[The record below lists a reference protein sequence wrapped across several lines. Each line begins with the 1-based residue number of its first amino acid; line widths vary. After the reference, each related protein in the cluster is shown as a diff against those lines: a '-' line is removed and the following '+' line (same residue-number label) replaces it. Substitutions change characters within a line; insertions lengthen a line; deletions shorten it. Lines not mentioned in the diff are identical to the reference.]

1 MLTKKLPAIRISDAL
16 RALRVGPVRGYS
28 ANEAEVKASGQKA
41 GVMVG
46 VDTRRGVFDAVLLNE
61 WDEATCMYM
70 SSNNIGD
77 DSITSKNWDE
87 VANWIKQHFAA

>member
-1 MLTKKLPAIRISDAL
+1 MLKSKLPTTRVSDAL
-16 RALRVGPVRGYS
+16 RALGCGPVRGYS
-28 ANEAEVKASGQKA
+28 ANEAEIKASGQKA

-70 SSNNIGD
+70 SSNDITR
-77 DSITSKNWDE
+77 DSIISKNWDE

>member
-1 MLTKKLPAIRISDAL
+1 MLTAKLPTIRLSDAL
-16 RALRVGPVRGYS
+16 RALNVGPVRGYS
-28 ANEAEVKASGQKA
+28 SNEAEIKASSGRA

-46 VDTRRGVFDAVLLNE
+46 VDAKKGLFDAVLLNE
-61 WDEATCMYM
+61 WDDSACMYM
-70 SSNNIGD
+70 SSSNIGE